1 MRTEQTNYMQ
11 KAERMAYMMDL
22 EEQAARAAKSVWQTE
37 VSETRL
43 ANLRKEAETMLK
55 EWQASLKIIDN
66 EVFKASK
73 QRENICYV
81 DKVFFLFAWG
91 DKRITEEEY
100 IFRKGQQEKVEKI
113 LAGLQKTQDALL
125 EAMIYLE
132 EYLHPSQEG
141 NASQSPAD
149 LPFASNFGV
158 IAQSPAGTLQTPKQI
173 AIDYVRE
180 ILRQEGDT
188 MYNEFKRGVK
198 GDVQGAIKEMSA
210 DTCWDLID
218 DALYRLENM
227 TDIQGH
233 LNMAAAEELE
243 KEWREYPQVSR
254 DFQYVVEMVKEWFL
268 YW

>member
-1 MRTEQTNYMQ
+1 M
-11 KAERMAYMMDL
+11 MMDV
-22 EEQAARAAKSVWQTE
+22 EEQAARAAKSVWQAE
-37 VSETRL
+37 VSETRITS
-43 ANLRKEAETMLK
+43 LRNEAETMLK
-55 EWQASLKIIDN
+55 EWQASLKIIDA
-66 EVFKASK
+66 EIYKASK
-73 QRENICYV
+73 QREQICYV
-81 DKVFFLFAWG
+81 DSIFYLFAWG
-91 DKRITEEEY
+91 DKKITEKEY
-100 IFRKGQQEKVEKI
+100 LYRKGQQEKVEKI
-113 LAGLQKTQDALL
+113 LKGLQETQDALL
-125 EAMIYLE
+125 EAIAYLE

-158 IAQSPAGTLQTPKQI
+158 IAQSPAGTPKQI
-173 AIDYVRE
+173 ALDYMSE
-180 ILRQEGDT
+180 ILKQEGDT
-188 MYNEFKRGVK
+188 MYNEFKRDVK
-198 GDVQGAIKEMSA
+198 GDVQEAIKEMSA

-254 DFQYVVEMVKEWFL
+254 DFRYVVEMVKEWFL